1 MSRVAVVQTAPILLD
16 RDLTLRRAVE
26 QIEEAARG
34 GARLVAFPETFVP
47 GYPTWI
53 WRLRP
58 GGDAKVTAE
67 IHGRLVAN
75 AIDLTRD
82 ELAPVR
88 EAARKNQI
96 WVACG
101 INEIDGEYSR
111 GTLYNTVVLIGA
123 DGEIKNRH
131 RKLMPTNPERMVWGN
146 GDARGL
152 RAIETPIG
160 RVGVLICWENYMPL
174 ARYALYADGIDV
186 LISPTWD
193 SGEGWIGT
201 MQHIAREGRCYVVG
215 CGTALEAS
223 DVPADFPAREQ
234 LFPDPSEWV
243 NDGDSVIVA
252 PGGKL
257 VAGPLRRE
265 RGLLFADIDRAA
277 VTAGRR
283 TLDVA
288 GHYQRPDIFQLE
300 VFRNALPPVVDK
312 GARGAKL
319 DAC

>member
-1 MSRVAVVQTAPILLD
+1 MSRLAVVQAAPVLLN
-16 RDLTLRRAVE
+16 RQLTLKRVVDH
-26 QIEEAARG
+26 IDEAAAG
-34 GARLVAFPETFVP
+34 GARLVAFPEAFVS

-58 GGDAKVTAE
+58 GGDMKVVTE
-67 IHGRLVAN
+67 LHIHAVAN

-82 ELAPVR
+82 DLAPVR
-88 EAARKNQI
+88 EAARRNEI

-111 GTLYNTVVLIGA
+111 GTLYNTAVVIGA

-131 RKLMPTNPERMVWGN
+131 RKLMPTNPERMVWGT
-146 GDARGL
+146 GDASGL

-160 RVGVLICWENYMPL
+160 RVGILICWESYMPL
-174 ARYALYADGIDV
+174 ARYALYADGMEV
-186 LISPTWD
+186 LLSPTWD

-215 CGTALEAS
+215 CGTALEAG
-223 DVPADFPAREQ
+223 DVPRDFPAREQ
-234 LFPDPSEWV
+234 IFPDANEWV

-257 VAGPLRRE
+257 VTGPLRRE
-265 RGLLFADIDRAA
+265 KGLLFADIDRSA

-283 TLDVA
+283 ALDVA
-288 GHYQRPDIFQLE
+288 GHYSRTDVFQLHMN
-300 VFRNALPPVVDK
+300 RAPVSPVID
-312 GARGAKL
+312 RS
-319 DAC
+319 